1 MTTLP
6 ARRVVLTAALS
17 MSLAVAGAF
26 SPRAV
31 SAQSYGPGARVAIYQ
46 YMFHPAVMTIPVGTT
61 VTWTNYDPF
70 AHTSTSDTGV
80 WNSGSINPGASYQY
94 TFNTPGTFPYHC
106 MIHPFMHG
114 VIIVVQAVTS
124 FLAASP
130 NPVRNGGTTIIFGQ
144 GFTPHTWVFVS
155 WHRPDGTMG
164 RLWIFTSRAGAF
176 AFRLFADPR
185 HGCGPRIFM
194 AFNSATRTWTAPFIL
209 NEIC

>member
-17 MSLAVAGAF
+17 MSLAIAGAF
-26 SPRAV
+26 SPRPV
-31 SAQSYGPGARVAIYQ
+31 SAQSYGQGARVNIYQ
-46 YMFHPAVMTIPVGTT
+46 YMFHPGVLRIPVGAT

-80 WNSGSINPGASYQY
+80 WDSGTINPGASYHY
-94 TFNTPGTFPYHC
+94 TFNTAGTFSYHC

-114 VIIVVQAVTS
+114 VIIVQAVTS
-124 FLAASP
+124 SLAASP
-130 NPVRNGGTTIIFGQ
+130 NPVLNGGTTTIVGQ

-155 WHRPDGTMG
+155 WRRPDGTMG
-164 RLWIFTSRAGAF
+164 RLWIFTNRNGAF

-194 AFNSATRTWTAPFIL
+194 AFNSATRTWTAQFTL
-209 NEIC
+209 NELC